1 MRQTV
6 GMHMECMKH
15 MRMDD
20 CIYAIT
26 LSSVAIWLE
35 SLRCPPPRSFGASMT
50 FLFYAAALFVVLTI
64 VLTWYIL
71 ILGALWLGAAAAC
84 AKSVIV
90 E

>member
-1 MRQTV
+1 
-6 GMHMECMKH
+6 

-35 SLRCPPPRSFGASMT
+35 ALRGPPPHSFVASIT
-50 FLFYAAALFVVLTI
+50 FLFYSAALFVVLTI
-64 VLTWYIL
+64 VLTWHIL
-71 ILGALWLGAAAAC
+71 IIGALWLGAAAAC